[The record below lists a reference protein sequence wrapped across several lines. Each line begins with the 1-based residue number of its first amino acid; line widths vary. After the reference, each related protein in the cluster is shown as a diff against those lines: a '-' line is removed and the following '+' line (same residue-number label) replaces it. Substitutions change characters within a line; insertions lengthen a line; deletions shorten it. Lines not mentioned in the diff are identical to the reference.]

1 MVEECL
7 YLKIY
12 YTAFGTNK
20 YLHDSCLFTGMNK
33 DYLELHCHTNY
44 SFQEGASTI
53 SELINR
59 AKEIGYRGL
68 TLTDHDN
75 LCAAMEFSEIAKMSD
90 LKAIIGAEISLE
102 GGSHITLLAS
112 NQKGYSN
119 LCKLISLEYFNGDTD
134 KPELEK
140 KHLYQ
145 YSEGLLLLTGCS
157 NSELA
162 KASFGNKPNSMH
174 KIIKEYLDAFGVG
187 NVFIELQKHFVKGDI
202 QRNSKLIELANKCN
216 LLVVATNNVHYHLPQ
231 RRKIHDVLISVKNNA
246 SLNNTHLQRKPNS
259 HYYLKS
265 ANQMNDLFSEHP
277 LAVSNSLKIAELCE
291 FDLTEKLDYKLP
303 SYSVPKGYSTISYL
317 KEICLEAAYRKY
329 GELNSKIKNRL
340 EEELNLIERN
350 KLEGFFLLYRD
361 VIEIAYEIMIEIG
374 LSDREISLEERSP
387 GRGRGSSVSMLIGY
401 LIGISHIDPI
411 KFDLSLERFITD
423 DMSNCLPDIDIDFPR
438 EIREQLIKRIHQKWG
453 PEHAVLTGM
462 IVTYKMKSA
471 VRDVAKAFGISANKI
486 LGSST
491 STEKT
496 DDDFFNIAKQIC
508 GYPRYL
514 AQHPGG
520 MILSSSPLTNYVPIQ
535 PSAIEGRFICQWDKY
550 SIDSAG
556 FAKIDL
562 LSLGTLSQMHETLD
576 LIEKREGSYIDLSR
590 VDVEDKYVYESLHRG
605 DTIGVFQV
613 ESAAQIQTI
622 KRIKPIN
629 LNDMAYEVGAVRPGV
644 GVNAGVAQFI
654 ARRNKSVDW
663 NYDHELEIRSLKKTL
678 GILLFQ
684 DQINQLAID
693 VAGFKPF
700 DANKLRI
707 ALQKSNNTGL
717 ITKFREQFI
726 TGALKKTV
734 SKNIAEKIFDKFNG
748 NYMFPEAHAFAF
760 GVTAYHMAWLKFY
773 YPKEF
778 FTAIFNQQ
786 PMGFY
791 NLETLKEDAK
801 RHGIKFL
808 NPDVNLSSVK
818 CTILELENV
827 EAIIL
832 GLMNVKGVGHA
843 NALNI
848 IKSRETFGVFNSIP
862 DLSNKTHV
870 SRLVLENL
878 ALSGALDKIMP
889 DRRAALWEIGAH
901 FKDRNNSDSFP
912 SMFESELPKLE
923 KFSDWEIMSGEYKS
937 MGIYVKGHIMKEV
950 RKKIDFRLST
960 SNEVDRME
968 DGSKVVIAG
977 LVIRRQKP
985 LAKSV
990 FITIEDEFGHI
1001 PIIVWDAVYD
1011 KYADILSRPLIKVE
1025 GIISRREGTFNVVLI
1040 NAHEINVNVDL
1051 SKAHNWH

>member
-1 MVEECL
+1 
-7 YLKIY
+7 
-12 YTAFGTNK
+12 
-20 YLHDSCLFTGMNK
+20 MNK

-68 TLTDHDN
+68 ALTDHDN
-75 LCAAMEFSEIAKMSD
+75 LCAAMEFSEIAKMSG
-90 LKAIIGAEISLE
+90 LKAIIGAEISLQ

-112 NQKGYSN
+112 NQKGYAN
-119 LCKLISLEYFNGDTD
+119 LCKLISLEYFNGKTD
-134 KPELEK
+134 KPELNK
-140 KHLYQ
+140 NHLYQ
-145 YSEGLLLLTGCS
+145 YSDGLFLLTGCS
-157 NSELA
+157 NSELT
-162 KASFGNKPNSMH
+162 KAFFGNQLDSMDE
-174 KIIKEYLDAFGVG
+174 IIKQYLDAFGSQ
-187 NVFIELQKHFVKGDI
+187 NVFIELQKHFVKGDV
-202 QRNSKLIELANKCN
+202 QRNGKLIELANKFN
-216 LLVVATNNVHYHLPQ
+216 LLAVATNNVHYHLPE
-231 RRKIHDVLISVKNNA
+231 RRKIQDILISIKNNA
-246 SLNNTHLQRKPNS
+246 SLNNTHFQRKPNA

-265 ANQMNDLFSEHP
+265 ADQMNDLFYEYP
-277 LAVSNSLKIAELCE
+277 LAVSNSLKIAELCN

-329 GELNSKIKNRL
+329 GELNSKIRDRL

-361 VIEIAYEIMIEIG
+361 VIEIAREIMIEIG
-374 LSDREISLEERSP
+374 LSAPEISLEERSP
-387 GRGRGSSVSMLIGY
+387 GRGRGSSVSMLVGY

-438 EIREQLIKRIHQKWG
+438 EIREQLIKRIHKKWG

-471 VRDVAKAFGISANKI
+471 IRDVAKAFGISTNRI
-486 LGSST
+486 LGSS
-491 STEKT
+491 SSISNLKKT
-496 DDDFFNIAKQIC
+496 DNDFFNIAKQIC

-520 MILSSSPLTNYVPIQ
+520 MILSSSPFTNYVPIQ

-562 LSLGTLSQMHETLD
+562 LSLGTLSQMHEALD
-576 LIEKREGSYIDLSR
+576 LIEKREGFYIDLSR

-613 ESAAQIQTI
+613 ESAAQMQTV

-654 ARRNKSVDW
+654 ARRNKAVDW
-663 NYDHELEIRSLKKTL
+663 SYDHELETRSLKKTL
-678 GILLFQ
+678 GVLLFQ

-700 DANKLRI
+700 EANKLRV

-717 ITKFREQFI
+717 IAKFRDQFI
-726 TGALKKTV
+726 TGALKKDV
-734 SKNIAEKIFDKFNG
+734 SKITAEKIFGKFNG

-760 GVTAYHMAWLKFY
+760 GVTAYHMAWLKYY

-818 CTILELENV
+818 CNILELENI
-827 EAIIL
+827 ESIIL

-848 IKSRETFGVFNSIP
+848 ITAREVFGTFNSIS
-862 DLSNKTHV
+862 DLFNKTHI

-878 ALSGALDKIMP
+878 ALSGALDRIVP
-889 DRRAALWEIGAH
+889 NRRIALWEIGAH
-901 FKDRNNSDSFP
+901 FKDGNKSGSFP

-923 KFSDWEIMSGEYKS
+923 SFSNWEIMSGEYKS

-950 RKKIDFRLST
+950 RGKIDFSLSA
-960 SNEVDRME
+960 SNEVDKME
-968 DGSKVVIAG
+968 DGSEVVIAG

-1025 GIISRREGTFNVVLI
+1025 GVISRREGTFNVVLI
-1040 NAHEINVNVDL
+1040 KAHEIKVNVDL
-1051 SKAHNWH
+1051 SKSHNWH